1 MAQATTTPHKCNTK
15 YHEPVARVEDESDNS
30 EYLPSDFEPDK
41 VNRND
46 RECEDEVTI
55 DSSHNIN
62 SGAFLL
68 TEEKEKGGS
77 VSLAPTNEHL
87 LSVHE
92 AFAGD
97 DVVEEVFGNVGIAHT
112 SKHPEMPNIWLLP
125 VKQLKRSHSLDC
137 L

>member
-1 MAQATTTPHKCNTK
+1 MAQAATRPHKCNTK
-15 YHEPVARVEDESDNS
+15 KCDQRKLVARVEDESDNS
-30 EYLPSDFEPDK
+30 EYLPSDFEPDE

-46 RECEDEVTI
+46 RECEDEVTV

-62 SGAFLL
+62 TGAFLL
-68 TEEKEKGGS
+68 TEEKQKGGS

-97 DVVEEVFGNVGIAHT
+97 DVVEEFVQEKEKETEKGTPKEVDLT
-112 SKHPEMPNIWLLP
+112 LP
-125 VKQLKRSHSLDC
+125 GMCTV
-137 L
+137 

>member
-1 MAQATTTPHKCNTK
+1 VAQATTTPHKCNTK

-41 VNRND
+41 VNKND
-46 RECEDEVTI
+46 CECKDGVTI

-62 SGAFLL
+62 IGAFLL
-68 TEEKEKGGS
+68 TEEKQKGGS

-97 DVVEEVFGNVGIAHT
+97 DVVEECVREKEKEIEKGKRKEVDLT
-112 SKHPEMPNIWLLP
+112 LP
-125 VKQLKRSHSLDC
+125 GMWTV
-137 L
+137 

>member
-1 MAQATTTPHKCNTK
+1 MAQAATTPHKCNTK

-46 RECEDEVTI
+46 RECEDEVTV
-55 DSSHNIN
+55 DSSHHIN
-62 SGAFLL
+62 TGAFLL

-97 DVVEEVFGNVGIAHT
+97 DVVEEFVQEKEKEIEKGKPKEVDLT
-112 SKHPEMPNIWLLP
+112 LP
-125 VKQLKRSHSLDC
+125 GMWTV
-137 L
+137 

>member
-1 MAQATTTPHKCNTK
+1 MAQATTTPPKCNTK

-46 RECEDEVTI
+46 RECEDEVTV

-62 SGAFLL
+62 TGAFLL

-97 DVVEEVFGNVGIAHT
+97 DVVEEFVQEKEKEIEKGKPKEVDLT
-112 SKHPEMPNIWLLP
+112 LP
-125 VKQLKRSHSLDC
+125 GMWTV
-137 L
+137 

>member
-1 MAQATTTPHKCNTK
+1 MAQAATTPHKCNTK

-46 RECEDEVTI
+46 RECEDEVTV

-62 SGAFLL
+62 TGAFLL

-97 DVVEEVFGNVGIAHT
+97 DVVEEFVQEKEKEIEKGKPKEVDLT
-112 SKHPEMPNIWLLP
+112 LP
-125 VKQLKRSHSLDC
+125 GMWTV
-137 L
+137 